1 MILAEIIPHPLSAAV
16 RAEEEF
22 GLASEMEIGGPGV

>member
-1 MILAEIIPHPLSAAV
+1 MMLAEIIPHPLSAGV
-16 RAEEEF
+16 RAAEEL